1 MKGVDVSA
9 HNTNVNFSA
18 LRRGGVDFAILRAG
32 LGQKLDSRFRRHL
45 KGAKA
50 AGMLIGAYWFA
61 YPLTA
66 REAQLEADKCAAV
79 LSDVELDLP
88 VFYDFEY
95 DTERYAT
102 EKGARFGI
110 DQRTSLITAFCERLK
125 SHGYTVGIYTNP
137 DYWLYKLD
145 SAKLSRYPL
154 WIAAYR
160 RSDCKATFEDTSP
173 GNIPPAFA
181 KAMIWQPGKC
191 RMNGSGWGEI
201 DIDYG
206 YGLPAAKTQQTKSGY
221 KPGDLYKI
229 KAGDKYSNGHAVPA
243 RLVGTTYT
251 VKQVKKDAI
260 LLKEILS
267 WVRV

>member
-18 LRRGGVDFAILRAG
+18 LRRGGVNFAILRAG

-66 REAQLEADKCAAV
+66 REAQLEADKCAAA

-95 DTERYAT
+95 DTERYAN
-102 EKGARFGI
+102 EKNVHFGI
-110 DQRTSLITAFCERLK
+110 DQRMSLITAFCERLK
-125 SHGYTVGIYTNP
+125 SHGFTVGIYTNP
-137 DYWLYKLD
+137 DYWLFKLD

-173 GNIPPAFA
+173 GDIPPAFA

-191 RMNGSGWGEI
+191 RMNGGGWGEI

-229 KAGDKYSNGHAVPA
+229 KAGDKYSNGHAVPT
-243 RLVGTTYT
+243 RLAGKTYT
-251 VKQVKKDAI
+251 VAQVKNGSV
-260 LLKEILS
+260 LLKEINS